1 MFSNPNE
8 FSLHIEKLKIENET
22 TYVETIVDYCERN
35 FIDIEDVTSL
45 INKTLK
51 EKIAEEVNLSQSNS
65 LDGF

>member
-8 FSLHIEKLKIENET
+8 FSLHIELLKKPDS
-22 TYVETIVDYCERN
+22 TYIETILDYCEEN
-35 FIDIEDVTSL
+35 FIDVEDIAIL

-51 EKIAEEVNLSQSNS
+51 DKIANEIKINPNIS